1 MQKHPLLSVK
11 EAAEKLRLDER
22 SVRERLANGSLKG
35 EKRKIGLRDKWFV
48 YSGSVEAS
56 LAKQGPFEGDPIAFT
71 DVVLDTDAVED
82 VVDAFE
88 STQTDDD
95 EDGASDDR
103 WLDRNRDKVQAIA
116 AELLKPLADKIEAQ
130 AEVIFEQRRTISDQE
145 RQIRLLPDLQKQAE
159 ERAKQLELEHVE
171 KEALK
176 KQAAAQFELDQA
188 DKDALKQE
196 INRLNEEKKRLQS
209 EIALSKQ
216 SFWHKLFGVKTDG
229 NA

>member
-35 EKRKIGLRDKWFV
+35 EKRKVGLRDKWFV

-56 LAKQGPFEGDPIAFT
+56 LAKQGPFEGDPIAFA
-71 DVVLDTDAVED
+71 DVVVDTDAVED
-82 VVDAFE
+82 IVDAFD
-88 STQTDDD
+88 SAPADND
-95 EDGASDDR
+95 EEGASDDR
-103 WLDRNRDKVQAIA
+103 WLERNRDRVQAIA

-130 AEVIFEQRRTISDQE
+130 AEVIFEQRRTIADQE

-159 ERAKQLELEHVE
+159 DRAKQLELEHVE

-176 KQAAAQFELDQA
+176 KQLAAQLELEQVEKEALRTQVAELAKEKSQLESDLAQA
-188 DKDALKQE
+188 
-196 INRLNEEKKRLQS
+196 KKG
-209 EIALSKQ
+209 
-216 SFWHKLFGVKTDG
+216 FWQKLFG
-229 NA
+229 